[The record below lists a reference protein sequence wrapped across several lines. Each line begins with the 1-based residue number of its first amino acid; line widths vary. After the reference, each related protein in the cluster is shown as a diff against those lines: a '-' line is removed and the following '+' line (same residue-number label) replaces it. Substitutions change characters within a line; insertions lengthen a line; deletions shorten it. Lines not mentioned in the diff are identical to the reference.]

1 MLVNGSLEMTLTPED
16 KAGSSDRGA
25 RKVPQS
31 SGHPLL
37 ADEEWT
43 DLTHFAPEVTEAIT
57 HLMDLKDGL
66 RTFDRPMGPE
76 QAIMLVDGVEALS
89 RINDA
94 LSTLALAVC
103 ERVGIPSEF
112 GAKSTKVLIEDRL
125 NLSGAEAHR
134 RAEMAKNLGG
144 RVDLVGQALPPRYPL
159 VAEALHTGTIS
170 AGQATVIESCLKKV
184 PAWVDDDVRTDIE
197 QRLVTNAPKVRLKD
211 LREIFDRTMGY
222 IDPDGSEP
230 LDPTDRSK
238 YCMNLKARA
247 NGDWELSGLLDPVT
261 GGTLN
266 GLLTSRIQAAKEA
279 AENVV
284 SPETAGEKSDPE
296 SGEATVSGEK
306 SGEANTP
313 AESDDELLEIVDAVL
328 SGERHDAVK
337 VPTPDLHPASG
348 GRPATDA
355 PGVGVRTDGIVV
367 DVSREQPSVREWI
380 YERFAG
386 LVSTIDKQRTAAG
399 APYALVVT
407 ATAEDIARGKGTAK
421 TGSEHPIPMRDL
433 AADGLNGSVFFHLMS
448 DTAKTMQV
456 ATEQRFANRK
466 QIAIITARDRGC
478 TFPGCDAPP
487 GWCDANH
494 VVPYSAGGKTEV
506 NNLALAC
513 SYHHHLLDR
522 SEWDTVMLYDG
533 RPAWVPSAKVD
544 PARTPILHSRFI
556 ADDIVDTLF
565 DD

>member
-1 MLVNGSLEMTLTPED
+1 MTLTPED
-16 KAGSSDRGA
+16 KAEGASRNA

-37 ADEEWT
+37 ADEEWA
-43 DLTHFAPEVTEAIT
+43 DLTHFAPEVTEAII

-66 RTFDRPMGPE
+66 RTFDRPMGPD

-112 GAKSTKVLIEDRL
+112 GAKSTKALIEDRL

-134 RAEMAKNLGG
+134 RTEMAKNLGG
-144 RVDLVGQALPPRYPL
+144 RVDIVGQALPPRYPL
-159 VAEALHTGTIS
+159 VADALHAGVIS
-170 AGQATVIESCLKKV
+170 AGQATVIESCMKKV
-184 PAWVDDDVRTDIE
+184 PAWVDETVRADIE
-197 QRLVTNAPKVRLKD
+197 GRLVTNAPKVRLKD
-211 LREIFDRTMGY
+211 IRAIFDRFMGH
-222 IDPDGSEP
+222 IDPDDNEP
-230 LDPTDRSK
+230 LDPDDRSK
-238 YCMNLKARA
+238 YCVNLRART
-247 NGDWELSGLLDPVT
+247 NGDWELSGLLDPVA

-279 AENVV
+279 TEAKSNTTAE
-284 SPETAGEKSDPE
+284 AK
-296 SGEATVSGEK
+296 
-306 SGEANTP
+306 TP
-313 AESDDELLEIVDAVL
+313 AESDNELLDIVDAVL

-337 VPTPDLHPASG
+337 VPTPDLRPASG
-348 GRPATDA
+348 DRPASDT
-355 PGVGVRTDGIVV
+355 PGLGVRTDGSVV
-367 DVSREQPSVREWI
+367 DTSGEQPSVREWI

-399 APYALVVT
+399 APYALVIT
-407 ATAEDIARGKGTAK
+407 AKAEDVASGKGTAT
-421 TGSEHPIPMRDL
+421 TGTENPVPIREL
-433 AADGLNGSVFFHLMS
+433 AANGLNGSVFFHLMS

-456 ATEQRFANRK
+456 ATEQRFANRR
-466 QIAIITARDRGC
+466 QIAVVTARDRGC

-494 VVPYSAGGKTEV
+494 VVPYSKGGRTEI

-522 SEWDTVMLYDG
+522 GEWDTVMLYDG
-533 RPAWVPSAKVD
+533 RPAWVPPAKAD
-544 PARTPILHSRFI
+544 PARTPILHPRFI
-556 ADDIVDTLF
+556 ADDIAETLF

>member
-1 MLVNGSLEMTLTPED
+1 MTLTPED
-16 KAGSSDRGA
+16 KAEDAADRGA
-25 RKVPQS
+25 HKAPQS

-37 ADEEWT
+37 ADEEWA
-43 DLTHFAPEVTEAIT
+43 DLTRFAPEVTEAIT
-57 HLMDLKDGL
+57 HLMGLKDGL
-66 RTFDRPMGPE
+66 RSFDRPMGPD

-103 ERVGIPSEF
+103 ERVGTPSEY
-112 GAKSTKVLIEDRL
+112 GAKSTKALIENRL

-134 RAEMAKNLGG
+134 RTEMAKNLGG
-144 RVDLVGQALPPRYPL
+144 RVDFTGQALPPLYPL
-159 VAEALHTGTIS
+159 VAEALHAGTIS

-184 PAWVDDDVRTDIE
+184 PAWADQTVRTDIE
-197 QRLVTNAPKVRLKD
+197 NRLVTNAPKVRLKD
-211 LREIFDRTMGY
+211 LRAIFDRLMGH

-230 LDPTDRSK
+230 LEPTDRSK
-238 YCMNLKARA
+238 YCVNLKART
-247 NGDWELSGLLDPVT
+247 NGDWELSGLLDPVA

-279 AENVV
+279 AEATTTATD
-284 SPETAGEKSDPE
+284 ETQ
-296 SGEATVSGEK
+296 
-306 SGEANTP
+306 TP
-313 AESDDELLEIVDAVL
+313 AESDDELLDIVDAVL

-337 VPTPDLHPASG
+337 VPTPELRNASG
-348 GRPATDA
+348 ERPAADT
-355 PGVGVRTDGIVV
+355 PGIGVRTDGSII
-367 DVSREQPSVREWI
+367 DTSGEQPSVREWI

-386 LVSTIDKQRTAAG
+386 LVSTIDKQRTTAG
-399 APYALVVT
+399 APYALVIT
-407 ATAEDIARGKGTAK
+407 AKAEDLAKGKGTAT
-421 TGSEHPIPMRDL
+421 TGAENPVPIREL
-433 AADGLNGSVFFHLMS
+433 ATNGLNGSVFFHLMS
-448 DTAKTMQV
+448 DTAKTVQV

-466 QIAIITARDRGC
+466 QIAVITARDRGC

-494 VVPYSAGGKTEV
+494 VVPHSAGGRTDI
-506 NNLALAC
+506 NNLALTC

-522 SEWDTVMLYDG
+522 SEWDTLMLRDG
-533 RPAWVPSAKVD
+533 RPAWKPPATVD
-544 PARTPILHSRFI
+544 PARTPILHPRFI